1 MICIYVNN
9 QNRAI
14 LLTKDKKMRAFA
26 TFEYKT
32 CEEKCCFF
40 KTYYEKK
47 IKTSKQKEIMCTLN
61 PESESWD
68 EYVISL

>member
-1 MICIYVNN
+1 
-9 QNRAI
+9 
-14 LLTKDKKMRAFA
+14 MRAFA

-40 KTYYEKK
+40 KTYYDWNV
-47 IKTSKQKEIMCTLN
+47 KTSKQKEIMCTLD

-68 EYVISL
+68 EYVISLQNAIDRNFKKWMEDIGE